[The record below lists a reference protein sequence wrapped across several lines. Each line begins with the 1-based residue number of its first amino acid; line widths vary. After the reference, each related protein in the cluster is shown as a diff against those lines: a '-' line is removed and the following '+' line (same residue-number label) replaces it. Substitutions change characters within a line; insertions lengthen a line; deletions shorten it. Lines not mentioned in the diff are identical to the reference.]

1 MRDRVDAIEE
11 IATLPEVL
19 VRIIGVVQDES
30 TTALDL
36 ADEIVR
42 DQALAM
48 RVLRVVNSSFYGF
61 PRSIRSIPEAVVI
74 LGFNEIERLALTIS
88 VINMFGRSAA
98 QVRALHN
105 LWRHSLACSLAAGTL
120 EQQFR
125 RTYPEIAGA
134 HLAGLLHDIGK
145 AVIAQYFHDDMTRVV
160 QVAESSGCSVYEAE
174 HEVFRGVTHCDI
186 GAWVA
191 ERWNLPPELVESI
204 GGHHRPSEV
213 PGNPILP
220 HATHLANALVNMM
233 GIGALNDH
241 PQAMPP
247 QPETLEILS
256 LDEALMTRI
265 QERLEKQRGLLGAV
279 AMGALS

>member
-1 MRDRVDAIEE
+1 MRDRIDAIEE
-11 IATLPEVL
+11 IATLPDVL
-19 VRIIGVVQDES
+19 ARIISVVQDES

-48 RVLRVVNSSFYGF
+48 RVLRVVNSSYYGF
-61 PRSIRSIPEAVVI
+61 PRSIRSVPEAVVI

-88 VINMFGRSAA
+88 VINMFGKSAA

-105 LWRHSLACSLAAGTL
+105 LWRHSLACSLAAGAL
-120 EQQFR
+120 EQHFR
-125 RTYPEIAGA
+125 RTHPEIGGA
-134 HLAGLLHDIGK
+134 HLAGLLHDVGK
-145 AVIAQYFHDDMTRVV
+145 AVEAQYFPDETGRVIEM
-160 QVAESSGCSVYEAE
+160 AKSTGCSVYEAE
-174 HEVFRGVTHCDI
+174 HEVFEGTTHADI

-191 ERWNLPPELVESI
+191 ERWNLPPELVTAI
-204 GGHHRPSEV
+204 GGHHRPEDV
-213 PGNPILP
+213 PGNPIMP

-233 GIGALNDH
+233 GIGSLH
-241 PQAMPP
+241 EEPQALPP
-247 QPETLEILS
+247 HPETLERLP
-256 LDEALMTRI
+256 LDEPLMSRI

>member
-1 MRDRVDAIEE
+1 MRDRVAAIEE

-19 VRIIGVVQDES
+19 ARIIGVVQNES

-36 ADEIVR
+36 ADEIVK

-88 VINMFGRSAA
+88 VINMFGKSAA

-120 EQQFR
+120 EQHFR
-125 RTYPEIAGA
+125 RKYPDIAGA

-145 AVIAQYFHDDMTRVV
+145 AVFAQYFRGDTARVIDL
-160 QVAESSGCSVYEAE
+160 AESSGCTIYEAE
-174 HEVFRGVTHCDI
+174 YEVFGGITHCEV

-191 ERWNLPPELVESI
+191 ERWNLPHDIVDSI
-204 GGHHRPSEV
+204 RCHHRPEDV
-213 PGNPILP
+213 PGSPILP
-220 HATHLANALVNMM
+220 HATHLADTLVNVM
-233 GIGALNDH
+233 GIGAVNDK
-241 PQAMPP
+241 PQAVQPH
-247 QPETLEILS
+247 PETLGRLP
-256 LDEALMTRI
+256 LDESLMARI

-279 AMGALS
+279 AAGALS

>member
-1 MRDRVDAIEE
+1 MRDRVEAIEE
-11 IATLPEVL
+11 IATLPDVL
-19 VRIIGVVQDES
+19 ARIIAVVQDES

-36 ADEIVR
+36 ADEIVK

-88 VINMFGRSAA
+88 VINMFGRNAA

-105 LWRHSLACSLAAGTL
+105 LWRHSLACSLAAGSL

-125 RTYPEIAGA
+125 RAHPEIAGA

-145 AVIAQYFHDDMTRVV
+145 AVIAQYFHDEMARVV
-160 QVAESSGCSVYEAE
+160 HLVETVGCSAYEAE
-174 HEVFRGVTHCDI
+174 YEVFGGITHCEV
-186 GAWVA
+186 GAWIA
-191 ERWNLPPELVESI
+191 ERWHLPVEFVDSI
-204 GGHHRPSEV
+204 GGHHRPAEV
-213 PGNPILP
+213 PGDPILP
-220 HATHLANALVNMM
+220 HATHLADTLVNMM
-233 GIGALNDH
+233 GIGALNDQ

-247 QPETLEILS
+247 HPETLERLP
-256 LDEALMTRI
+256 LDESLMSRI

>member
-19 VRIIGVVQDES
+19 ARIIDVVQNER
-30 TTALDL
+30 TTAFDL
-36 ADEIVR
+36 ADEIAK

-88 VINMFGRSAA
+88 VINMFGKSAA

-120 EQQFR
+120 EQHFR
-125 RTYPEIAGA
+125 RKYPEIAGA

-145 AVIAQYFHDDMTRVV
+145 AVIGQYFLEEMARVLDLV
-160 QVAESSGCSVYEAE
+160 ESSGCSVYEAE
-174 HEVFRGVTHCDI
+174 YEVFGGITHCEV
-186 GAWVA
+186 GGWVA
-191 ERWNLPPELVESI
+191 ERWNLPSELINSI
-204 GGHHRPSEV
+204 RGHHRPLEV
-213 PGNPILP
+213 PGDPILP
-220 HATHLANALVNMM
+220 HATHLADTLVNIM
-233 GIGALNDH
+233 GIGALNDQ
-241 PQAMPP
+241 PQAVQPH
-247 QPETLEILS
+247 PETLARLP
-256 LDEALMTRI
+256 LDESVMMRI

>member
-1 MRDRVDAIEE
+1 MRDRIEAIDD

-19 VRIIGVVQDES
+19 ARIIAVVQDES

-36 ADEIVR
+36 ADEIGR

-61 PRSIRSIPEAVVI
+61 PRSISSIPEAVVI

-88 VINMFGRSAA
+88 VINLFGKSPA

-120 EQQFR
+120 EQHFR
-125 RTYPEIAGA
+125 RVYPEISGA
-134 HLAGLLHDIGK
+134 HLAGLMHDIGK
-145 AVIAQYFHDDMTRVV
+145 AVIAQYFPDDLARVI
-160 QVAESSGCSVYEAE
+160 QMMESSGCSAYEAE
-174 HEVFRGVTHCDI
+174 YEVFGGITHCEI

-191 ERWNLPPELVESI
+191 ERWRLPVVFVESI
-204 GGHHRPSEV
+204 AGSHRPSEV
-213 PGNPILP
+213 PGNPIMP
-220 HATHLANALVNMM
+220 HATHLADTLVNMM
-233 GIGALNDH
+233 GIGALNDQ
-241 PQAMPP
+241 PQALPP
-247 QPETLEILS
+247 NPESLEKLPI
-256 LDEALMTRI
+256 DEGIMTRI
-265 QERLEKQRGLLGAV
+265 QERLDKQRGLLGAV

>member
-1 MRDRVDAIEE
+1 MRDRVDAITE
-11 IATLPEVL
+11 IATLPDVL
-19 VRIIGVVQDES
+19 ARIISVVQDES

-36 ADEIVR
+36 ADEIAR

-88 VINMFGRSAA
+88 VINLFGKSPA
-98 QVRALHN
+98 QVRSLHN
-105 LWRHSLACSLAAGTL
+105 LWRHSLACSLAAGTM
-120 EQQFR
+120 EQHFR
-125 RTYPEIAGA
+125 RQHPEIAGA

-145 AVIAQYFHDDMTRVV
+145 AVIAQYFQEDAVRVINLV
-160 QVAESSGCSVYEAE
+160 ETSGCSVYEAE
-174 HEVFRGVTHCDI
+174 YEVFAGVTHCEV

-191 ERWNLPPELVESI
+191 ERWNLPRELVESI
-204 GGHHRPSEV
+204 GGHHRPLDV
-213 PGNPILP
+213 PGDQILP
-220 HATHLANALVNMM
+220 HATHLANTLVNMM
-233 GIGALNDH
+233 GIGALNDQ
-241 PQAMPP
+241 PQALPP
-247 QPETLEILS
+247 HPETLERLP
-256 LDEALMTRI
+256 LDETLMTRI